1 MALFSPPESSL
12 GGTQLSS
19 QARMVGGGS
28 VLNPQGPEPGEKR
41 EYGVPAQ
48 GERIV
53 HENLCSGK
61 PRADSPDRLAQ
72 EGKRRL
78 RRIQASAPSAQRR
91 GIGHAIGVLY
101 GGRRGFPGA
110 AFQEP
115 ALQHLA
121 TGDKAVMAV
130 GRRKGRQE
138 GERLA
143 APVAK
148 AATNPDPIMVLIVR
162 LFAAAAMTNDGI
174 LSANRAMAQ
183 DDLHAGLGPI
193 GIEVEL
199 RRREWDKQNR
209 SNEAPPGLVILP
221 GSQASARPF
230 LLHKSHL
237 EKNNAA
243 AAAGCGEEPMK

>member
-1 MALFSPPESSL
+1 
-12 GGTQLSS
+12 
-19 QARMVGGGS
+19 MVGGGS

-53 HENLCSGK
+53 HENLCSGE

-78 RRIQASAPSAQRR
+78 RRIQASAPSAQRG
-91 GIGHAIGVLY
+91 GIGHAIGVFD
-101 GGRRGFPGA
+101 GGRRGFPGT
-110 AFQEP
+110 AFQEA
-115 ALQHLA
+115 ALKRLA
-121 TGDKAVMAV
+121 AGDEAVMAV

-143 APVAK
+143 APAAK
-148 AATNPDPIMVLIVR
+148 AAANPDPIMALIVR
-162 LFAAAAMTNDGI
+162 LFAAAAMTDDGI

-193 GIEVEL
+193 GFEVEL

-209 SNEAPPGLVILP
+209 SDEG
-221 GSQASARPF
+221 SARPG
-230 LLHKSHL
+230 HL
-237 EKNNAA
+237 ARIDRPALPPTQISPGKE
-243 AAAGCGEEPMK
+243 

>member
-1 MALFSPPESSL
+1 
-12 GGTQLSS
+12 
-19 QARMVGGGS
+19 MVGGGS

-53 HENLCSGK
+53 HENLCSGE
-61 PRADSPDRLAQ
+61 PRADSPDRIAQ

-91 GIGHAIGVLY
+91 GIGHAIGVFY
-101 GGRRGFPGA
+101 GGRRGFPAA
-110 AFQEP
+110 AFQEA
-115 ALQHLA
+115 ALQRLA
-121 TGDKAVMAV
+121 AGDEAVMAV

-148 AATNPDPIMVLIVR
+148 AAANPDPIMVLIVR
-162 LFAAAAMTNDGI
+162 LFAAAAMTDDGI

-183 DDLHAGLGPI
+183 DVVESVRRDSAHNVIRPEAIRQVRGQALALRI
-193 GIEVEL
+193 GAAL
-199 RRREWDKQNR
+199 
-209 SNEAPPGLVILP
+209 
-221 GSQASARPF
+221 SAIGG
-230 LLHKSHL
+230 
-237 EKNNAA
+237 NAR
-243 AAAGCGEEPMK
+243 